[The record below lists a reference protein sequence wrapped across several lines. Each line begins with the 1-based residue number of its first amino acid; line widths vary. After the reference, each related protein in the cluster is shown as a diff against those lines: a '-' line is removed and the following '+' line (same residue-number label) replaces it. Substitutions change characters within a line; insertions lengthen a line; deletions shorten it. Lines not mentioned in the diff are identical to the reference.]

1 MRQDKD
7 RSSKWLL
14 GKHGGSVVRLAGI
27 TGFTSWR
34 HLTAEV
40 VAPRRL
46 LDGLIELRFPNEP
59 TPTLVLVEI
68 ESYAD
73 SDADRQVLDDL
84 MLVAVERGVVPEVVS
99 LVLKPKGNVRVMG
112 ATERTSRSG
121 RVRFG
126 GAWPVVQLWELDAE
140 RLLADPDVGLVPWV
154 PLAHSTLPPAE
165 LVSRCIQRIQAVPND
180 TERAGLLAVTELLAG
195 FAYPDFSFVDLFRG
209 HPMII
214 REALQSE
221 TFRTFR
227 EELRKEW
234 TQEAVQEAAVEELRA
249 VMRDVLQARF
259 GQLPPELGAA
269 VNTVKELPRLRSLNR
284 LAATCPDLAAFTT
297 ELNTPTT

>member
-14 GKHGGSVVRLAGI
+14 SKHGGSVVRLAGI

-34 HLTAEV
+34 HLTSEV

-99 LVLKPKGNVRVMG
+99 LVLKPKGNVRVAG
-112 ATERTSRSG
+112 TNERLSRSG
-121 RVRFG
+121 RVRFAG
-126 GAWPVVQLWELDAE
+126 TWPVVQLWELDAE

-154 PLAHSTLPPAE
+154 PLTHTTLPPEE
-165 LVSRCIQRIQAVPND
+165 LVSRCVQRIEAVPND

-195 FAYPDFSFVDLFRG
+195 FAYPGFSFVDLFRG

-234 TQEAVQEAAVEELRA
+234 SAEAALEATRIAHRDNIRRTLR
-249 VMRDVLQARF
+249 LRF
-259 GQLPPELGAA
+259 GVSSPEA
-269 VNTVKELPRLRSLNR
+269 
-284 LAATCPDLAAFTT
+284 LAALDAIADPARLQDLHDLAVTCPDLAAFAAGLTK
-297 ELNTPTT
+297 PTT

>member
-7 RSSKWLL
+7 RSGKWLL

-59 TPTLVLVEI
+59 SPTLVLVEI

-73 SDADRQVLDDL
+73 SDADRQVFDDL

-99 LVLKPKGNVRVMG
+99 LVLKPKGNVRVAG
-112 ATERTSRSG
+112 TDERLSRSG
-121 RVRFG
+121 RVRLN
-126 GAWPVVQLWELDAE
+126 ATWPVVQLWELDAD

-154 PLAHSTLPPAE
+154 PLTRSALPPEE
-165 LVSRCIQRIQAVPND
+165 LVSRCVRRIEAVPDD
-180 TERAGLLAVTELLAG
+180 TERAGLLAVTEILAG
-195 FAYPDFSFVDLFRG
+195 FAFPGFDLLRLFEG
-209 HPMII
+209 KPMVI

-227 EELRKEW
+227 EEWLREG
-234 TQEAVQEAAVEELRA
+234 AADELRTG
-249 VMRDVLQARF
+249 MLDILQTRF
-259 GQLPPELGAA
+259 GPPAPEVATALQS
-269 VNTVKELPRLRSLNR
+269 VKDLSRLRLLNR
-284 LAATCPDLAAFTT
+284 LAVTCPDLAAFTA
-297 ELNTPTT
+297 ELTNPSA